1 MHISQLC
8 DKFIK
13 HPMEV
18 VKVGDVVKVWVLEVD
33 MQRGRVSLTM
43 KDPNKPAAQKQEKR
57 HSKPSKNKN
66 NKRQQPEKDLSSLV
80 GGTLGGIQIRR
91 RRS

>member
-1 MHISQLC
+1 M
-8 DKFIK
+8 
-13 HPMEV
+13 
-18 VKVGDVVKVWVLEVD
+18 
-33 MQRGRVSLTM
+33 
-43 KDPNKPAAQKQEKR
+43 A
-57 HSKPSKNKN
+57 KNKN